1 MKRFKNILYVDDS
14 TDDQG
19 WGIAR
24 AVSLAESNQANLTVA
39 AIIPTQVAAQETK
52 PPPSRPIPIDLKAAA
67 LANRYD
73 GLESL
78 LKSYKHRLS
87 IRLEVLSGTTYLEV
101 IRAVLRDAYDLVIKP
116 AENPNWLDR
125 IFGNNDMQLLR
136 QCPCPVL
143 IMKPQEESN
152 YNTILAAVDFNPLN
166 PLGSDRDLN
175 REILELASLLALSNF
190 ATLHFAHAWEAVA
203 ETTLASRE
211 ITSSKRINE
220 YVEKT
225 LMRHRRGLNM
235 LGDELKR
242 WIGVENYDYL
252 APRLH
257 LPKGASKKMIPQL
270 AKQLEANLVVMGTF
284 ARTGISGLIIGN
296 TVEDILD
303 QLSCSVLAVKPPGFK
318 SSVRIIE

>member
-1 MKRFKNILYVDDS
+1 MKRFKNILYVNDS
-14 TDDQG
+14 TVDQS

-24 AVSLAESNQANLTVA
+24 AVSLAKSNQANLTVA
-39 AIIPTQVAAQETK
+39 AIIPTQVVTQDTK
-52 PPPSRPIPIDLKAAA
+52 SPFESPIPADLKAAA
-67 LANRYD
+67 TADHYE

-78 LKSYKHRLS
+78 LQSYRPDQN
-87 IRLEVLSGTTYLEV
+87 IRLEILVGTTYLET
-101 IRAVLRDAYDLVIKP
+101 IRAVLRDSYDLVIKP
-116 AENPNWLDR
+116 AENPSWLDR

-166 PLGSDRDLN
+166 PLGSDLDLN

-190 ATLHFAHAWEAVA
+190 ASLHFAHAWEAVA
-203 ETTLASRE
+203 EKTLTSRE

-225 LMRHRRGLNM
+225 FMRHKTGLNM

-242 WIGVENYDYL
+242 WIGVDNSNYL

-257 LPKGASKKMIPQL
+257 LPKGSSKKMIPQL
-270 AKQLEANLVVMGTF
+270 AKQLDANLVVMGTF
-284 ARTGISGLIIGN
+284 ARTGITGLIIGN

-303 QLSCSVLAVKPPGFK
+303 QLSCSVLAVKPPRFK
-318 SSVRIIE
+318 SSVRLE

>member
-1 MKRFKNILYVDDS
+1 MKRFKNILYVNDS
-14 TDDQG
+14 TDDQA

-24 AVSLAESNQANLTVA
+24 AVLLAKSSQANLTVA
-39 AIIPTQVAAQETK
+39 AIVPTQVVGQGTK
-52 PPPSRPIPIDLKAAA
+52 SPPERPIPADLKAAA
-67 LANRYD
+67 TADLYKD
-73 GLESL
+73 LDSL
-78 LKSYKHRLS
+78 LQSYRPHQD
-87 IRLEVLSGTTYLEV
+87 IRLEVLVGTTYSET

-116 AENPNWLDR
+116 AENPSWLDR

-166 PLGSDRDLN
+166 PLGSDLDLN

-190 ATLHFAHAWEAVA
+190 ASLHFAHAWEAVA

-284 ARTGISGLIIGN
+284 ARTGISGLFIGN
-296 TVEDILD
+296 KVEDILD

-318 SSVRIIE
+318 SSVRLE